1 MEAKE
6 SYSVLPGGMEPLRV
20 TSIPEEVPVLQDLQ
34 PPVVISC
41 LLTSSLE
48 LGPGLACRGLS
59 SAWMDHFGSALAIRS
74 HPSAPALPEEKEAST
89 HLFLTYVQIESLSF
103 KFQLGHLIPRST
115 KRRPVISLWAA
126 CSQLSLVDAQPTP
139 TGRGSRHR
147 HSFSQ
152 N

>member
-6 SYSVLPGGMEPLRV
+6 SYSVLPGGMEPVRV

-89 HLFLTYVQIESLSF
+89 HLFLTYVQIKSLSF

-115 KRRPVISLWAA
+115 KSARHLTVGCLLTAKSCRCTAHPDWKGL
-126 CSQLSLVDAQPTP
+126 QAQTQ
-139 TGRGSRHR
+139 
-147 HSFSQ
+147 F
-152 N
+152 